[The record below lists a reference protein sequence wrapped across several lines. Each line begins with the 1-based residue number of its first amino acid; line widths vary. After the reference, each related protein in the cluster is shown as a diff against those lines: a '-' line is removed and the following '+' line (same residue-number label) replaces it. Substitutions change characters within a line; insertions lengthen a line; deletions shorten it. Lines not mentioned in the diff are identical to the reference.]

1 MDHMNPRLKP
11 NFQRDMEAKWKN
23 DAEAHRLLDLIMME
37 FKTDPMSTQCF
48 DSRIVSEVNLCVLK
62 QRVFA
67 AKGF

>member
-1 MDHMNPRLKP
+1 MNPRLKP
-11 NFQRDMEAKWKN
+11 NFQHDMEAKWKN

-37 FKTDPMSTQCF
+37 FKTDPMSQQCF